1 MQCYYVCTPVVGVT
15 IVVVVNSWFI
25 IQLHLNSAAAAV
37 AMNVVDQS
45 VLRQYCSIFLFFL
58 TAALSS
64 GTAIAFNII
73 NQTSPLLL
81 IHLMHRPNI
90 YHSYCSSVGAWK
102 VLRLVLRLL
111 LTPHFLLMWCML
123 LLHNSIW
130 IFETSPVESS
140 SIDTVRWHST
150 AYLPAKY
157 LADWRLSRRLLMVTT
172 PDAGTY
178 STRLVFV
185 CAGRRTILVTSGA
198 KKI

>member
-1 MQCYYVCTPVVGVT
+1 
-15 IVVVVNSWFI
+15 
-25 IQLHLNSAAAAV
+25 
-37 AMNVVDQS
+37 MNVVDQS

-58 TAALSS
+58 TGSLSS

-90 YHSYCSSVGAWK
+90 YHSYCISVGAWK

-111 LTPHFLLMWCML
+111 LTPHFVLMWCML

-130 IFETSPVESS
+130 IFEMSPVESS

-157 LADWRLSRRLLMVTT
+157 LADWRLSRRLWWLHQMQVHTA
-172 PDAGTY
+172 PDLSLYAQVGVQY
-178 STRLVFV
+178 SSHRGLRKYKKDCNTGSTKFRLVDQALSYNIHSPFF
-185 CAGRRTILVTSGA
+185 
-198 KKI
+198 